1 MKEQREMIRLA
12 LVQRA
17 KELLMDVECMSE
29 AEAHRF
35 VQKRSMDSGLRL
47 E

>member
-17 KELLMDVECMSE
+17 KEARKKAV
-29 AEAHRF
+29 
-35 VQKRSMDSGLRL
+35 RSAQQVAVKPAFSMLHPS
-47 E
+47 